1 MDYSDKTKDQLIAI
15 CKEKGIRGYTNK
27 RKDALLL
34 LVQEEEPGAREVANE
49 VANEVTDEVADE
61 ATNEIQEKYIL
72 QPTIIYIGN
81 KRKLIYNIYEI
92 VNEVRQE
99 IGKDKLNIVDGFAGT
114 SIVSRHLS
122 YIANRLYVNDLE
134 FYSYV
139 VAQCYLHTPTQ
150 TQRTQLTTH
159 FQVMNERAE
168 NGPYTEGVITQ
179 LYAPADTSSPKKDER
194 CFYTRE
200 NALII
205 DTLREYIETDV
216 TEDLR
221 PYCLGPLLHKAT
233 IHSNTASVFKGFF
246 KRNGVGHFGSTRMF
260 RPIRVEM
267 PVWRDDVTNVE
278 VICSHRNMN
287 DLVHEL
293 PDDIDL
299 IYIDPPHNSHP
310 YGSNYFMLNLIAT
323 NEAPAMISRVSGIPT
338 NWLKS
343 AYNKQGASVEAM
355 RDLITD
361 GLKKSKYIL
370 CSYQVGGYI
379 TADDWVLLCE
389 PYAVKKYVLGETDVM
404 YLISKA

>member
-15 CKEKGIRGYTNK
+15 CREKGVTGYTNK

-34 LVQEEEPGAREVANE
+34 LLQEEPGSNE
-49 VANEVTDEVADE
+49 AGIEEDAKENYVS
-61 ATNEIQEKYIL
+61 
-72 QPTIIYIGN
+72 QPNIIYIGN
-81 KRKLIYNIYEI
+81 KRKLIHNIYEI
-92 VNEVRQE
+92 VNEVRLE
-99 IGKDKLNIVDGFAGT
+99 LGKDKLNIVDGFAGT
-114 SIVSRHLS
+114 SIVSRQLS

-139 VAQCYLHTPTQ
+139 IAQCYLQTPTKS
-150 TQRTQLTTH
+150 QRTQLAKH
-159 FQVMNERAE
+159 FQAMNELAE
-168 NGPYTEGVITQ
+168 NGPYIEGIVTQ
-179 LYAPADTSSPKKDER
+179 LYAPADTSNPKKDER
-194 CFYTRE
+194 CFYTHE

-205 DTLREYIETDV
+205 DTLREYIDTDV

-246 KRNGVGHFGSTRMF
+246 KRNGVGHFGTARMF

-267 PVWRDDVTNVE
+267 PVWRSEVE
-278 VICSHRNMN
+278 VICSNRNIN
-287 DLVHEL
+287 DLVQEL

-343 AYNKQGASVEAM
+343 AYNRQGASLEAM

-361 GLKKSKYIL
+361 GLKKSKYLL

-379 TADDWVLLCE
+379 TADDWILLCE

-404 YLISKA
+404 YLISRA